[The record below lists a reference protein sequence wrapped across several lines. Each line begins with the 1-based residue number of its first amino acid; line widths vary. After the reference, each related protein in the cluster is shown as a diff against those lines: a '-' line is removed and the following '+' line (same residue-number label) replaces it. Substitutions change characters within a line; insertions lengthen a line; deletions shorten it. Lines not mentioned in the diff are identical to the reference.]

1 MAIFANSVVLSMS
14 RYPIDQDFEYRLSIM
29 NLFFFF
35 FFLFELLIKMVGRG
49 FKYYFQETFNWFDTF
64 VVVISAIDFI
74 MQLSS
79 PGKNI
84 FDINFIRQRL
94 WKCCDNSP
102 SSVPTH
108 QNLPP
113 GEGMAGVLG
122 VDASNSKHT
131 ERHL

>member
-84 FDINFIRQRL
+84 LDINFIRQRI
-94 WKCCDNSP
+94 WERSDNSP

-108 QNLPP
+108 QNLP
-113 GEGMAGVLG
+113 LG
-122 VDASNSKHT
+122 
-131 ERHL
+131 